1 MRDPQEFDAFYRDA
15 GERLLVQTYA
25 LTGDLTAARSAVR
38 DSFIVAWHHWRKVS
52 RLDDPES
59 SVRPHAWRHAQRRHT
74 ARLWHKES
82 GIGADVKATLDALA
96 TLSVTQRKVLL
107 LTQLATVTM
116 PQMAR
121 EVGLP
126 LEDAE
131 RELQTAASQFALA
144 LDIAAADIPIQ
155 FEGLAQVT
163 SAVRFPRAPIV
174 RRAGAAR
181 RRTHTTVGV
190 VGAVAAFLLTGSL
203 VTDVTGVRP
212 DLDFRVGQTTS
223 SPTSSPTA
231 SGSVAATPEV
241 VLDESTLLTEAQ
253 VRRSA
258 PSRTWSIRRTG
269 DNSEGSGLLAPC
281 QQARYAD
288 PRGTAALVRTF
299 AAAPSGKEPQATV
312 LQLTEESSSP
322 RAARRAYTTALE
334 WYGACLAERVQL
346 LGTRTIG
353 FVGDQ
358 AMLMTLRSFDAPVQT
373 MSVGIARTGAY
384 VTTTI
389 ANVRDEERPDVD
401 GAAGLLAD
409 AVDGLCTLPDG
420 GTCAGAPRPTDA
432 DPLPV
437 GAAPAMLSELDLPP
451 VTGVERPWVGT
462 EPRRALTNVAA
473 TRCDDASFQGRFE
486 GKPFTNNLTRTFLI
500 PEARLPVRFGITE
513 TVASLPRARAEKFV
527 EQIRTRLADCS
538 DKDLGTDVVRVSHVD
553 EAQTDITVWDLTT
566 EISDNES
573 VSYSM
578 AILRN
583 GTSVAQLTFVPDGS
597 ATLADGTFG
606 AVAERALQRLA
617 RLPRP

>member
-15 GERLLVQTYA
+15 GERLLLQTYA

-82 GIGADVKATLDALA
+82 GIDAEVKATLDALA
-96 TLSVTQRKVLL
+96 TLTVTQRKVLL

-131 RELQTAASQFALA
+131 RQLQTAASQFALA
-144 LDIAAADIPIQ
+144 RDVAAAEIPIQ
-155 FEGLAQVT
+155 LQGLAQVT

-190 VGAVAAFLLTGSL
+190 VGAVAAFLVAGTL

-212 DLDFRVGQTTS
+212 DLDFTGSQTS
-223 SPTSSPTA
+223 SSP
-231 SGSVAATPEV
+231 SGGRSTEATPEV

-253 VRRSA
+253 VRRSSPA
-258 PSRTWSIRRTG
+258 RTWTIRRTG
-269 DNSEGSGLLAPC
+269 DNSEGSGLVAPC
-281 QQARYAD
+281 QQSRYAD

-299 AAAPSGKEPQATV
+299 AAAPAPRKPQTTV
-312 LQLTEESSSP
+312 LQLTEESASP
-322 RAARRAYTTALE
+322 RAARRAYGTALE
-334 WYGACLAERVQL
+334 WYGACLVERVQL
-346 LGTRTIG
+346 LGTRTVG

-373 MSVGIARTGAY
+373 MSVGIARSGSY

-389 ANVRDEERPDVD
+389 TTVRDEARPDVD

-420 GTCAGAPRPTDA
+420 GRCAGAPRLADA

-462 EPRRALTNVAA
+462 EPRRATTNVAA

-486 GKPFTNNLTRTFLI
+486 GKPFTNNLTRTFVI

-513 TVASLPRARAEKFV
+513 TVASLPQKRAVKFV

-553 EAQTDITVWDLTT
+553 EAGTDLTVWDLTT

-583 GTSVAQLTFVPDGS
+583 GTSVAQLTFVPDGK